1 MYAGFWW
8 YHGILVVHLQDS
20 VGAFWAIK
28 DQDTSIRGLSVEN
41 VMTDG
46 LSRVCIW
53 WCIMLSL
60 ITKITGI
67 YFVGEKCKNV
77 SAMSREWCLG
87 DDSWHVILVLYYK
100 MCLCAFTLQPCVMIY
115 TVGLP
120 WLPPAFCE
128 NQVVSESY
136 FWFVMLN
143 RYTGFCWFITTDS
156 VILDYKETHEYKH
169 QHLKKI
175 FVSNISPSRLLTK
188 PVTSLC

>member
-1 MYAGFWW
+1 
-8 YHGILVVHLQDS
+8 
-20 VGAFWAIK
+20 
-28 DQDTSIRGLSVEN
+28 
-41 VMTDG
+41 
-46 LSRVCIW
+46 
-53 WCIMLSL
+53 
-60 ITKITGI
+60 
-67 YFVGEKCKNV
+67 
-77 SAMSREWCLG
+77 MSREWCLG

-115 TVGLP
+115 TVP

-188 PVTSLC
+188 PVTSLCQVIPDNPRWQSDCTLGTQNPLYAIPMEITESVVTSQNPLYYLNAIFEHAQPWWAIFISVSW